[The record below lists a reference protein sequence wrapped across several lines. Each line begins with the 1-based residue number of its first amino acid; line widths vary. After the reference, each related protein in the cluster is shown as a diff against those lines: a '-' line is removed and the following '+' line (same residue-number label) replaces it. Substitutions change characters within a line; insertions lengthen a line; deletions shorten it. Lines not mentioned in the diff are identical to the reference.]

1 MSVVDQQFTALYEK
15 LQQLLRQYNRL
26 EKEAEKLREELYEAK
41 QREGATQGK
50 IEELQQQVSILKLA
64 AGEMSE
70 KDKKAFE
77 RRLNQYIREIDKAI
91 AYLSE

>member
-26 EKEAEKLREELYEAK
+26 EKENDKLREELEESK
-41 QREGATQGK
+41 KREGITQGK

>member
-26 EKEAEKLREELYEAK
+26 EKENEKLQEELDEAK
-41 QREGATQGK
+41 QREGAAHSK
-50 IEELQQQVSILKLA
+50 VEELQQQVAILKLA

-70 KDKKAFE
+70 KDKKSFDRKLA
-77 RRLNQYIREIDKAI
+77 QYVREIDKTI

>member
-15 LQQLLRQYNRL
+15 IQGLLRQYNRL
-26 EKEAEKLREELYEAK
+26 EKENEKLREELDELK
-41 QREGATQGK
+41 KKEINTQGK
-50 IEELQQQVSILKLA
+50 VEELHQQISILKLA
-64 AGEMSE
+64 AGEMTD

>member
-26 EKEAEKLREELYEAK
+26 EKENEKLQEELNEAK
-41 QREGATQGK
+41 QREGAAHSK
-50 IEELQQQVSILKLA
+50 VEELQQQVAILKLA

-70 KDKKAFE
+70 KDKKSFDRKLA
-77 RRLNQYIREIDKAI
+77 QYVREIDKAI

>member
-26 EKEAEKLREELYEAK
+26 EKEAEKLRGELDEAK

>member
-26 EKEAEKLREELYEAK
+26 EKENEKLQEELDEAK
-41 QREGATQGK
+41 QREGAAHSK
-50 IEELQQQVSILKLA
+50 VEELQQQVAILKLA

-70 KDKKAFE
+70 KDKKSFDRKLA
-77 RRLNQYIREIDKAI
+77 QYVREIDKAI

>member
-1 MSVVDQQFTALYEK
+1 MSVDQQFTALYEK
-15 LQQLLRQYNRL
+15 LQNLLRQYNRL
-26 EKEAEKLREELYEAK
+26 EKENEKLREELEVSK
-41 QREGATQGK
+41 KREGATQGK
-50 IEELQQQVSILKLA
+50 VEELHQQISILKLA
-64 AGEMSE
+64 AGEMTD

>member
-1 MSVVDQQFTALYEK
+1 MSVDQQFTGLYEK

-26 EKEAEKLREELYEAK
+26 EKENEKLREELDESKKNEA
-41 QREGATQGK
+41 ATRGK
-50 IEELQQQVSILKLA
+50 VEELQQQVSILKLA

-77 RRLNQYIREIDKAI
+77 RRLSQYIREIDKAI
-91 AYLSE
+91 AYLSQ